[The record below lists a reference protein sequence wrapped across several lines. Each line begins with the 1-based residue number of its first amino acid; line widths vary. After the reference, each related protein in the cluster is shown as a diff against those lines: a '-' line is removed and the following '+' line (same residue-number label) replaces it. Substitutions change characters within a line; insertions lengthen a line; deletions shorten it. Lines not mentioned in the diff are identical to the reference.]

1 MGQPEPMFVDLRDRT
16 ALVTGGGTG
25 IGLTVAKRFHDEGA
39 FVVICGRREDVVK
52 AAGSDISPDGERVL
66 AMRADIISEEDI
78 QNLVEKTVSQTGRI
92 DILINNAGA
101 MRVNKPPEETSLEE
115 WKYVIDTNVT
125 GTFLC
130 CREAGKV
137 MIKQKSGRIIN
148 ISSISGAIVNKYFHG
163 GSYEVSKA
171 ATNMLTKTL
180 ATEWAPHNIKVNA
193 IAPGYYGT
201 QPNIDF
207 FINDQV
213 LYDKILDLIPMRK
226 LGDLEEL
233 ARLALYLAS
242 PDVDYMSGSVI
253 TIDGGYTMW

>member
-1 MGQPEPMFVDLRDRT
+1 MGQLDNQT
-16 ALVTGGGTG
+16 AIITGAGTG
-25 IGLTVAKRFHDEGA
+25 IGLTIAKRFHEEGA
-39 FVVICGRREDVVK
+39 FVVICGRTEDK
-52 AAGSDISPDGERVL
+52 LKEAAADISPDGERIL
-66 AMRADIISEEDI
+66 AVRADIISEGDV
-78 QNLVEKTVSQTGRI
+78 QNLVAKTVAQTGRV
-92 DILINNAGA
+92 DILINNAAA

-115 WKYVIDTNVT
+115 WRFVIDTNVS

-148 ISSISGAIVNKYFHG
+148 ISSISGAIVNMYFHG

-242 PDVDYMSGSVI
+242 PDVDYMSGSII